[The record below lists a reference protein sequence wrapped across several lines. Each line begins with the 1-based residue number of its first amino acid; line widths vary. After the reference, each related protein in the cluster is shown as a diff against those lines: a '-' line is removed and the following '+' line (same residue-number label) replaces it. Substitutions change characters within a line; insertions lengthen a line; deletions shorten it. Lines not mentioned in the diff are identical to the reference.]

1 MRSASHRENILLPQ
15 AQFVGIAAL
24 CLGRKLVVV
33 QEFGIKAGAPLPPP
47 GQHVLPVRPLIA
59 TNLGG
64 KHC

>member
-1 MRSASHRENILLPQ
+1 MRSPTHRENILLPQ

-33 QEFGIKAGAPLPPP
+33 QEFGIKAGAPLPPR

-59 TNLGG
+59 RNLGG